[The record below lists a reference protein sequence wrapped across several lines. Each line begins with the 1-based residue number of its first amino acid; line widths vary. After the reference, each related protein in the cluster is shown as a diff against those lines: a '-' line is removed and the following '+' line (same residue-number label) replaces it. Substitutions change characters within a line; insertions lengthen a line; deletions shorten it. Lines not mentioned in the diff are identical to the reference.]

1 MTKGVLSGLLVVV
14 LLSPSAS
21 GMGSVIIK
29 TFKYYDF
36 YYTWEEAQSHCRS
49 SHIDLATLDSQND
62 PRGVKIEAYRAWTG
76 LHRNSEGMWVWST
89 GQTASL
95 ADFNLQEPNGT
106 EGCAYVHY
114 PSKLL
119 HLANCE
125 DRYFYYCYDTSRR
138 SPERQFIGKSET
150 WSEALE
156 SCKNK
161 YESLAY
167 YGSLNALKSAYPTS
181 IPVWIG
187 LHKDGGDWKWSF
199 SSSDYRKW
207 LSSTANE
214 GGDCV
219 SINSQSKNME
229 GRNCS
234 DKIPFVCMDDNVK
247 LVKEKKSWE
256 EALQHCRGMA
266 PSGYDLLSVQ
276 PGDDHADILERAM
289 GADTE
294 EVWVGLR
301 FLAGHWLWMTG
312 ADVSYPDLPQCP
324 LQGEHCGAL
333 SKTSMT
339 TVETR
344 DCAERK
350 NFLCY
355 KK

>member
-1 MTKGVLSGLLVVV
+1 MMKGILSGLLVVL
-14 LLSPSAS
+14 LLSVLVSKHES
-21 GMGSVIIK
+21 TLLRSHH
-29 TFKYYDF
+29 YYNL
-36 YYTWEEAQSHCRS
+36 YYTWEEAQSHCRNF
-49 SHIDLATLDSQND
+49 HTDLSVFSRGWD
-62 PRGVKIEAYRAWTG
+62 PTSVDMLQYKAWTG
-76 LHRNSEGMWVWST
+76 LHKNAEGNWVWST
-89 GQTASL
+89 GQPASL
-95 ADFNLQEPNGT
+95 ADFGLQEPNGT

-114 PSKLL
+114 SSRRLF
-119 HLANCE
+119 LADCE
-125 DRYFYYCYDTSRR
+125 DYYLFCCYEPKEWNKVKCSF
-138 SPERQFIGKSET
+138 PGKT
-150 WSEALE
+150 WSGALE
-156 SCKNK
+156 VCKMDF
-161 YESLAY
+161 EGLAY
-167 YGSLNALKSAYPTS
+167 FESARELNGYTNLAYP
-181 IPVWIG
+181 IWFG
-187 LHKDGGDWKWSF
+187 LYKDGGVWKWSF
-199 SSSDYRKW
+199 GSSDYREW
-207 LSSTANE
+207 GSTWVE
-214 GGDCV
+214 TTGDCASLV
-219 SINSQSKNME
+219 SVRKKMV

-234 DKIPFVCMDDNVK
+234 ERLPFLCVDDNVK